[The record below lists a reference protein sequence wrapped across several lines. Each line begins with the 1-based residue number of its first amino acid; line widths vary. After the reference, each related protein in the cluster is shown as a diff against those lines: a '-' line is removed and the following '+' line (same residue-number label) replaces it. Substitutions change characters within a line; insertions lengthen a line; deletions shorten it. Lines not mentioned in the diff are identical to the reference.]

1 VNHRGR
7 VTFSVAGPSD
17 GGTAPPDF
25 GTAEEVWRD
34 NDGVVCARG
43 ISSGAHAWMEIPGVG
58 AFCFD
63 RERRAV
69 VAYAG
74 SSVAIDLIYDNFY
87 RAALPMALQ
96 YFGCEVLHASAV
108 NTAQGVV
115 GFCAISGTGKSTT
128 VAALSRSGYPAWAD
142 DAVVVEIGDSGIAQA
157 LEVPFRLRVEGSPWS
172 VGAGEASMRWPEP
185 GPLEL
190 APAPLAA
197 LCVLRRLDPSGRS
210 EISRLPAVD
219 AVGALLPHAYCFS
232 LADPERKRLMMQRYI
247 DLAARVSVYAVS
259 LASGLDKL
267 PAALDLI
274 ERTIPGFIA
283 PALR

>member
-1 VNHRGR
+1 MDHRGR
-7 VTFSVAGPSD
+7 VTFSVAGLAAA
-17 GGTAPPDF
+17 GTAPPDF
-25 GTAEEVWRD
+25 GAAEEIWRD

-43 ISSGAHAWMEIPGVG
+43 ISSGAHAWMEIPRVG
-58 AFCFD
+58 AFSFD
-63 RERRAV
+63 RDRRAV
-69 VAYAG
+69 IAYAG

-108 NTAQGVV
+108 HTAQGVV

-128 VAALSRSGYPAWAD
+128 VAALTRRGYPAWAD
-142 DAVVVEIGDSGIAQA
+142 DAVAVEIGASGIAQTLA
-157 LEVPFRLRVEGSPWS
+157 VPFRLRVEGSPS
-172 VGAGEASMRWPEP
+172 AGGGEATMRWPEP

-197 LCVLRRLDPSGRS
+197 LCVLRRLEPSGRS
-210 EISRLPAVD
+210 EISRLPAVG

-247 DLAARVSVYAVS
+247 DLAARVPVYAVS
-259 LASGLDKL
+259 IASGLDKL
-267 PAALDLI
+267 PVVLDLI

-283 PALR
+283 PATP